1 LSDFSPH
8 DPTTPLVA
16 VEHVD
21 TSDIHTIADN
31 VSEPNYDP
39 IMASW
44 YISYVWKRSLLTQPC
59 PGSTSFLSSPCVLP
73 PRTTTPNRSENF
85 PQTTLFFVGI
95 VLGVLYAARAIS
107 SSFQSTK
114 AS

>member
-31 VSEPNYDP
+31 VSEPTYDHHGLVVHILCLETQSADP
-39 IMASW
+39 ALSRID
-44 YISYVWKRSLLTQPC
+44 VFSLLA
-59 PGSTSFLSSPCVLP
+59 VRP
-73 PRTTTPNRSENF
+73 PTPNDH
-85 PQTTLFFVGI
+85 T
-95 VLGVLYAARAIS
+95 
-107 SSFQSTK
+107 QSI
-114 AS
+114 